1 MKIVLLY
8 LVFNVFFYFAKPV
21 LHAKIENKIIL
32 KVENEIITNY
42 EIKNKILTT
51 LILTDQQIN
60 QNNID
65 KLKKQA
71 LEFLIQNKLRK
82 IELAKHSFKKDD
94 AEIRSYLQSISKN
107 DIESLKNRFKKNN
120 ISFELFLE
128 EIEIQLKWQK
138 FIFKKFSD
146 KIQIDENTIDQEIK
160 SIVKGQ
166 TEVVEFKISEIEI
179 FLNNDIN
186 ENQKISNILTKIKN
200 DGFGETALKLSIS
213 TTASKKGDLGWINS
227 KSLSKD
233 IYKAIGNL
241 PHKFIGY
248 TNSFDNINSII
259 IDISS
264 SKTFP
269 DTYNIT
275 NSITHKYTF
284 TDSVT
289 TETYTPLDI
298 YPKTND
304 SLNVNEYYINNST
317 TPYNVLDGTLNRG
330 IIRSHIKNIKICGNN
345 SSNNTIFDNY
355 ILITKQIISSNIIRI
370 GLKNNE
376 QIPILYKNYY
386 QINKVILINNEKINI
401 IKTIQYNDLYYEISL
416 YYEDNFNINI
426 NIIPYH
432 SISFVY
438 SNTKK
443 NQNKINIYKYNFN
456 LNDLYNKCITISIKS
471 V

>member
-241 PHKFIGY
+241 KIGEVSDPIKKQN
-248 TNSFDNINSII
+248 TVLFLKLVDKKISKAGEINYDELKKNLVNQKKNELFNLYSRSY
-259 IDISS
+259 IS
-264 SKTFP
+264 K
-269 DTYNIT
+269 
-275 NSITHKYTF
+275 
-284 TDSVT
+284 
-289 TETYTPLDI
+289 
-298 YPKTND
+298 
-304 SLNVNEYYINNST
+304 
-317 TPYNVLDGTLNRG
+317 
-330 IIRSHIKNIKICGNN
+330 
-345 SSNNTIFDNY
+345 
-355 ILITKQIISSNIIRI
+355 
-370 GLKNNE
+370 LKNTS
-376 QIPILYKNYY
+376 L
-386 QINKVILINNEKINI
+386 
-401 IKTIQYNDLYYEISL
+401 IQY
-416 YYEDNFNINI
+416 
-426 NIIPYH
+426 
-432 SISFVY
+432 V
-438 SNTKK
+438 K
-443 NQNKINIYKYNFN
+443 
-456 LNDLYNKCITISIKS
+456 
-471 V
+471 